1 MMSTDKQLKKWL
13 IEVRRDFHMH
23 PEILFQEARTTEK
36 IMAILSEL
44 GVEHHGFEDMT
55 GVVGHIRGREPG
67 KTIAL
72 RADIDALPIQEL
84 NEIPY
89 KSHTAGR
96 MHACGH
102 DAHTAIMLGVAKKIV
117 DSGLSQELKGDIIF
131 LFQPAEEGGGGAKKM
146 IERGVL
152 ENPTVDW
159 VIAGHMGPDMPV
171 GALGIYRGQSH
182 ASADRF
188 KLVIHGRG
196 GHGARPDQTIDP
208 IVAGA
213 HFVTALQSIV
223 ARNINPN
230 ETAVITVGKFIAG
243 DTSNVIPEHA
253 ELEGTI
259 RALTEATRKLLWER
273 IQCISDGI
281 EKTFH
286 TNCVLELIEGYPVCI
301 NDKKV
306 ADFLY
311 DTASDFLG
319 PEKVQVLPATTGA
332 EDFAY
337 FTQEKPGAMIR
348 LGCGN
353 ESKGITHPLH
363 SAFFDIDEEVLMIGV
378 ELFTEAVRRYLG

>member
-1 MMSTDKQLKKWL
+1 MMAIDKQFKKWL
-13 IEVRRDFHMH
+13 IDVRRDFHMH
-23 PEILFQEARTTEK
+23 PETLFQEVRTTEK
-36 IMAILSEL
+36 IMARLSEL
-44 GVEHHGFEDMT
+44 GIKHYGFEDMT
-55 GVVGHIRGREPG
+55 GVVGYIRGREQG

-89 KSHTAGR
+89 KSRTPGC

-117 DSGLSQELKGDIIF
+117 DSGLSEKLKGDIIF
-131 LFQPAEEGGGGAKKM
+131 FFQPAEEGGGGAKMM

-152 ENPTVDW
+152 TNPTVDW
-159 VIAGHMGPDMPV
+159 IIAGHMGPDIPV
-171 GALGIYRGQSH
+171 GKVGIYRGQSH

-259 RALTEATRKLLWER
+259 RALTEATRRQLWEK

-286 TNCVLELIEGYPVCI
+286 TNSVLELIEGYPVCI
-301 NDKKV
+301 NDEKV

-311 DTASDFLG
+311 ETASDFFG
-319 PEKVQVLPATTGA
+319 PDKVQFLPASTGA

-353 ESKGITHPLH
+353 ESKGINHPLH
-363 SAFFDIDEEVLMIGV
+363 SAFFDIDEDVLMIGV

>member
-1 MMSTDKQLKKWL
+1 MMAIDKQFKKWL
-13 IEVRRDFHMH
+13 IDVRRDFHMH
-23 PEILFQEARTTEK
+23 PETLFQEVRTTKK
-36 IMAILSEL
+36 IMARLSEL
-44 GVEHHGFEDMT
+44 DIKYHGFEDMT

-89 KSHTAGR
+89 KSRTPGC

-117 DSGLSQELKGDIIF
+117 DSGLSEALKGDIIF
-131 LFQPAEEGGGGAKKM
+131 LFQPAEEGGGGAKMM

-152 ENPTVDW
+152 SNPTVDW
-159 VIAGHMGPDMPV
+159 IIAGHMGPDMPV
-171 GALGIYRGQSH
+171 GTIGIYRGQSH

-188 KLVIHGRG
+188 KMVIHGRG

-213 HFVTALQSIV
+213 YFVTALQSIV

-230 ETAVITVGKFIAG
+230 ETAVVTVGKFIAG

-259 RALTEATRKLLWER
+259 RALTEATRRQLWEK
-273 IQCISDGI
+273 IQYISNGI
-281 EKTFH
+281 EKTFQ
-286 TNCVLELIEGYPVCI
+286 TNCVLELMEGYPVCI
-301 NDKKV
+301 NDEKV

-311 DTASDFLG
+311 ETASGCSG
-319 PEKVQVLPATTGA
+319 PDKVQFLPASTGA

-363 SAFFDIDEEVLMIGV
+363 SAFFDIDEDVLMIGV
-378 ELFTEAVRRYLG
+378 ELFTDAVRRYLG